1 MRFLISL
8 FITLSL
14 IGCASVTLEPADF
27 AWPVESVLNVDTTG
41 TVQENRF
48 SFTVNVKPLFFAEK
62 QDSTELSMETV
73 RIIRGVKGYYYMI
86 APGFKN
92 IYVFNVNNGAMVL
105 YNKIFISEIGIE
117 LPAFNQRSP
126 NIELLD
132 GEKHL
137 FYLNADGKQGEK

>member
-14 IGCASVTLEPADF
+14 FGCASVTLEPADF
-27 AWPVESVLNVDTTG
+27 AWPVESVLNVDKTG
-41 TVQENRF
+41 MVQDNRF
-48 SFTVNVKPLFFAEK
+48 SFSVNVKPLFFAEQ
-62 QDSTELSMETV
+62 QDSTDLNMNTV

-86 APGFKN
+86 ASGFKN
-92 IYVFNVNNGAMVL
+92 IYSFNVSDGTMVL
-105 YNKIFISEIGIE
+105 YNKIFISEIGVE

-132 GEKHL
+132 GERHL
-137 FYLNADGKQGEK
+137 FYFNAEGKQGEK